1 MEFFTKK
8 NEISKLRQV
17 IRGLQ
22 DQVYRTEAAFD
33 SSKFDPEVVD
43 LKIKVDNLK
52 KELAV
57 SNMHRDNWERTAK
70 EAWAEIEKLK

>member
-8 NEISKLRQV
+8 NEIAKLHQV
-17 IRGLQ
+17 IHGLQ
-22 DQVYRTEAAFD
+22 DQVYRMESAFD

-43 LKIKVDNLK
+43 LKAKVGNLK
-52 KELAV
+52 KDLAI

-70 EAWAEIEKLK
+70 EAWAKL

>member
-8 NEISKLRQV
+8 KEIAKLYQI

-22 DQVYRTEAAFD
+22 DQIYISEAAFD
-33 SSKFDPEVVD
+33 SSKFAPEVVD
-43 LKIKVDNLK
+43 LKIKVENLRK
-52 KELAV
+52 DLAI

-70 EAWAEIEKLK
+70 EAWAKLR